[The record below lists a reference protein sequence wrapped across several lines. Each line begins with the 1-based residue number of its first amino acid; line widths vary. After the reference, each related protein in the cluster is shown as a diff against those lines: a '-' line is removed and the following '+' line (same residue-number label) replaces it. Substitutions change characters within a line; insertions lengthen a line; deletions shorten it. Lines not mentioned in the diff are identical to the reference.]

1 MNKAVKKKL
10 LIGGL
15 AWLVGLFI
23 IIGIMVLTNSPAG
36 FVVANLIVSPAVV
49 KPGDTVTITISQH
62 H

>member
-1 MNKAVKKKL
+1 
-10 LIGGL
+10 
-15 AWLVGLFI
+15 
-23 IIGIMVLTNSPAG
+23 MVLTNSPAG